1 MRNDRPEV
9 VSWRAAG
16 VPGDQQSRLTAA
28 RSLPIRRGAEGPPM
42 RVGALWLRQD
52 DQDDAHH
59 WLRNQVEAA
68 TAAFPAQMAVLGTC

>member
-16 VPGDQQSRLTAA
+16 VPGDQQSRSTAA
-28 RSLPIRRGAEGPPM
+28 RSLPIRRGAEGPPI
-42 RVGALWLRQD
+42 RVDALWHHRH